1 MNGLLRKIRKI
12 VAEIFNSYSNPDN
25 MLGRGAMN
33 GKDLDHPLQPG
44 GE

>member
-12 VAEIFNSYSNPDN
+12 VAGIFNSYSNPDN
-25 MLGRGAMN
+25 MLGGRAMN
-33 GKDLDHPLQPG
+33 GKDMDHPLKPG